1 MTSLETS
8 HTRNVANDLSF
19 PLVTHTASSNT
30 RFDSYE
36 FSKQTVVLNG
46 SGQIGNWSKTS
57 GLGYKMDE
65 DQQGLIMNFAVNF
78 LSFSTPTQPHGF
90 DNHSNGYGHSR
101 IMLMQSVSG

>member
-1 MTSLETS
+1 
-8 HTRNVANDLSF
+8 VIANLLSF

-36 FSKQTVVLNG
+36 FSKQTVVLND

-65 DQQGLIMNFAVNF
+65 DQRDLIMNFAVNF
-78 LSFSTPTQPHGF
+78 LSFSTPTHTHESS
-90 DNHSNGYGHSR
+90 NHNNGYG
-101 IMLMQSVSG
+101 I